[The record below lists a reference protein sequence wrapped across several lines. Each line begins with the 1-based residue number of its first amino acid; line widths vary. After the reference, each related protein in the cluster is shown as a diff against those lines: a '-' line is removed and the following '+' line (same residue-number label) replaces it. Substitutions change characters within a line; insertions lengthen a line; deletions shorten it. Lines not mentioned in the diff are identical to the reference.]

1 MLKIFLAVAA
11 VTVVTLSSCATA
23 AEEQAPAAG
32 ATVDTTWV
40 DTSAVKDST
49 K

>member
-11 VTVVTLSSCATA
+11 VTVVTLSSCTTA
-23 AEEQAPAAG
+23 ASEPREPG
-32 ATVDTTWV
+32 
-40 DTSAVKDST
+40 DTSAAKDST

>member
-11 VTVVTLSSCATA
+11 VTLSSCTTA

-32 ATVDTTWV
+32 ATVDTTWG
-40 DTSAVKDST
+40 DTSAAKDST